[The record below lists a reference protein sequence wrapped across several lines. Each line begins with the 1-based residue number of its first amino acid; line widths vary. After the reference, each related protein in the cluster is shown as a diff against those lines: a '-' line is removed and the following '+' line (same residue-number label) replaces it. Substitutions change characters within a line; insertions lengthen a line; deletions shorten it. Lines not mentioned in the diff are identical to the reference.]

1 MADYLMARG
10 VAAERLIRERR
21 STSTEE
27 NLVFSRRML
36 EEQGVDD
43 TGSIIVVTSD
53 FHVRRALGIAR
64 KAGFSKVFGV
74 GAGTPLYLRFNA
86 WLREYF
92 ASISSWI
99 LREY

>member
-1 MADYLMARG
+1 M
-10 VAAERLIRERR
+10 IREGR

-27 NLVFSRRML
+27 NLLFSRSLL
-36 EEQGVDD
+36 EAHGV
-43 TGSIIVVTSD
+43 SAAASVVVVTSD
-53 FHVRRALGIAR
+53 FHVRRAVGIAR
-64 KAGFSKVFGV
+64 KAGFSEVFGV
-74 GAGTPLYLRFNA
+74 GAPTPLYLRFNA